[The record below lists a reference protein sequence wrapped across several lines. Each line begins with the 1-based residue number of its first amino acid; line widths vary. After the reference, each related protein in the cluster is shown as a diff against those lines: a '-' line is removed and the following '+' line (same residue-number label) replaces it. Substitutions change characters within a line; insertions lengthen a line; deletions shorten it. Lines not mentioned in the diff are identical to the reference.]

1 MEFPPV
7 VSSPVAILSCG
18 FRQIK
23 AVAASGIVAAAP
35 AVPWPKAQKN
45 NEFFAAG

>member
-1 MEFPPV
+1 MAIPPV
-7 VSSPVAILSCG
+7 ISSPVAILSCG

-23 AVAASGIVAAAP
+23 GIAAAERAIP
-35 AVPWPKAQKN
+35 RPKAQKN

>member
-1 MEFPPV
+1 
-7 VSSPVAILSCG
+7 VSSPAAILSCG

-23 AVAASGIVAAAP
+23 AIAAWGIAAAVRAMP
-35 AVPWPKAQKN
+35 RPKAQKN

>member
-1 MEFPPV
+1 
-7 VSSPVAILSCG
+7 VSSPAAILSCG

-23 AVAASGIVAAAP
+23 GIAAAER
-35 AVPWPKAQKN
+35 AMPWAKAQKN